1 MTDTAAQLR
10 SLMADLF
17 RCNEAELTDETG
29 PGDINGWDS
38 LGHVSL
44 MSEIQVR
51 FGKHIPVEDA
61 IEIESVAD
69 IIRLLESTEV
79 PCGGH

>member
-1 MTDTAAQLR
+1 MSDTAIELR
-10 SLMADLF
+10 KLMADLF
-17 RCNEAELTDETG
+17 QCSEQEIADETG

-44 MSEIQVR
+44 MTEIQNR

-61 IEIESVAD
+61 IEIESFAD
-69 IIRLLESTEV
+69 IVQLLDSISAD
-79 PCGGH
+79 H

>member
-1 MTDTAAQLR
+1 MSDTEIELKT
-10 SLMADLF
+10 LMADLF
-17 RCNEAELTDETG
+17 HCNESELSNETG

-44 MSEIQVR
+44 MSEIQSR

-61 IEIESVAD
+61 IEIESFAD
-69 IIRLLESTEV
+69 IVVLLDSI
-79 PCGGH
+79 GALQK

>member
-1 MTDTAAQLR
+1 MSDTAAELKK
-10 SLMADLF
+10 LMADLF
-17 RCNEAELTDETG
+17 QCSESELSDDTG

-44 MSEIQVR
+44 MAEIQTR

-61 IEIESVAD
+61 IEIESIAD
-69 IIRLLESTEV
+69 IVQLLENIEAT
-79 PCGGH
+79 H

>member
-1 MTDTAAQLR
+1 MSTTEQELKK
-10 SLMADLF
+10 LMANLF
-17 RCNEAELTDETG
+17 RCSEGELTPETG

-44 MSEIQVR
+44 MTEIQNQ

-61 IEIESVAD
+61 IEIESIAD
-69 IIRLLESTEV
+69 IVDLLDNIEAES
-79 PCGGH
+79 